1 MPTLFC
7 DINETTLDL
16 APLRPLLE
24 EHLGEGAAPLWFA
37 RLVHHSTVVTLTG
50 SYAPFPELGAAA
62 FASVAESMGRDGSGW
77 PRVAAAFGTLP
88 AHADVQPGLER
99 FRAAGWGVVALTN
112 TPLASLERGLAAAG
126 IDHLFDRLLTVEAV
140 GKFKPA
146 AEVYRRALADTA
158 VDASDA
164 WMVAAHDWD
173 LAGAAVVGMRTAF
186 IARPG
191 APLSPAFPEPDAI
204 ADGYEDL
211 ADQICDASRHQG
223 T

>member
-37 RLVHHSTVVTLTG
+37 RLVHHSTVMTLTD
-50 SYAPFPELGAAA
+50 SYLPFPELGAAA
-62 FASVAESMGRDGSGW
+62 FASVAESLGRDGSGW

-88 AHADVQPGLER
+88 AHPDVASGLER
-99 FRAAGWGVVALTN
+99 FRVGGWGVVALTN

-140 GKFKPA
+140 GRFKPA
-146 AEVYRRALADTA
+146 PEVYRYALAVTD
-158 VDASDA
+158 VEPSEG

-173 LAGAAVVGMRTAF
+173 LAGAGAVGMRTAF
-186 IARPG
+186 LARPG
-191 APLSPAFPEPDAI
+191 TPLSPAYPEPDVVAT
-204 ADGYEDL
+204 DYREL
-211 ADQICDASRHQG
+211 ADALLRPG
-223 T
+223 G